1 MCGGTK
7 RGGFQTDLL
16 QINRF
21 FMLEQHGSTAF
32 TVYACRVLMASGGC
46 WGPLPQAGRE
56 QVSGTFRSKPD
67 YVALK
72 NKVFFFNFSFFFL
85 NLWCV
90 LLLSQML
97 FVWFYLRAGVCV
109 SMWVMFSGTHTHTH
123 IGFLNPDTKVQLFC
137 WGLGWSAGFRA
148 WKFVL
153 GNVNLPFALW
163 EILELEEKLWCF
175 SVIF

>member
-1 MCGGTK
+1 MAAQPSQRMHAGCSWLLGVVEDPYRRLVGS
-7 RGGFQTDLL
+7 RYQGRLDQSQTMWL
-16 QINRF
+16 
-21 FMLEQHGSTAF
+21 
-32 TVYACRVLMASGGC
+32 
-46 WGPLPQAGRE
+46 
-56 QVSGTFRSKPD
+56 SKIRC
-67 YVALK
+67 
-72 NKVFFFNFSFFFL
+72 FFNFSFFFL

-109 SMWVMFSGTHTHTH
+109 SMWVMFSGTHRHTHTH

-163 EILELEEKLWCF
+163 ENLELEEKLWCF